1 MESRFLSQSDPAAK
15 RAFLEMNQDP
25 ANCAKAGSRLG
36 VVLALALLFG
46 AASSFAQTANI
57 DLAKERGAVIPKVT
71 CLADSTQSYSLYL
84 PSNYSPD
91 RRWPIIYAFDPFA
104 RGKVPVDLYK
114 DAAEKFGYIVVG
126 SNNARN
132 GPGAL
137 EMAAAE
143 ADWADTHRRL
153 MIDKDRVYTTGL
165 SGGARFATSFAL
177 YCYTCSIAGVIAH
190 GATYPVKEGMPAN
203 DHFLYYVAV
212 GDQDFNFPEVAAL
225 REKKDASKAEFRVN
239 VYHGTHQWAPP
250 DVVEDAI
257 EWLELK
263 AMQAGKEKPNPAFI
277 QQQWAK
283 TQTEAS
289 QAEQSGDALKQY
301 YALRSQVFDFKGL
314 MDVSR
319 LQGEL
324 DTFKKSKV
332 LKQARRE
339 ENQQIDKQSSLTA
352 SAGADLAQLGQI
364 GPEQASLAKQRVI
377 SVFADLHRQAKS
389 DLRNHVV
396 YVRAIN
402 ELYIQGI
409 EDGQQAFRDQEFPH
423 AADYFEL
430 MADAVPDQSWP
441 LLLLAETR
449 VRMGNKKAAL
459 KALDEAAKRGIKSPD
474 SLTKDPE
481 LAPLASEP
489 AFQKIVESVSAKSAS

>member
-1 MESRFLSQSDPAAK
+1 
-15 RAFLEMNQDP
+15 
-25 ANCAKAGSRLG
+25 
-36 VVLALALLFG
+36 
-46 AASSFAQTANI
+46 
-57 DLAKERGAVIPKVT
+57 
-71 CLADSTQSYSLYL
+71 
-84 PSNYSPD
+84 
-91 RRWPIIYAFDPFA
+91 
-104 RGKVPVDLYK
+104 
-114 DAAEKFGYIVVG
+114 
-126 SNNARN
+126 
-132 GPGAL
+132 
-137 EMAAAE
+137 
-143 ADWADTHRRL
+143 
-153 MIDKDRVYTTGL
+153 
-165 SGGARFATSFAL
+165 
-177 YCYTCSIAGVIAH
+177 
-190 GATYPVKEGMPAN
+190 
-203 DHFLYYVAV
+203 
-212 GDQDFNFPEVAAL
+212 
-225 REKKDASKAEFRVN
+225 
-239 VYHGTHQWAPP
+239 
-250 DVVEDAI
+250 
-257 EWLELK
+257 
-263 AMQAGKEKPNPAFI
+263 
-277 QQQWAK
+277 
-283 TQTEAS
+283 
-289 QAEQSGDALKQY
+289 
-301 YALRSQVFDFKGL
+301 VFDFKGL

-352 SAGADLAQLGQI
+352 SAGADIAQLGQI

-389 DLRNHVV
+389 DSRNSAV

-402 ELYIQGI
+402 QLYIQGI
-409 EDGQQAFRDQEFPH
+409 EDGQQEFRNSEFPH

-430 MADAVPDQSWP
+430 MADVAPDQSWP

>member
-1 MESRFLSQSDPAAK
+1 MK
-15 RAFLEMNQDP
+15 HAF
-25 ANCAKAGSRLG
+25 ANVEKAGSRTR
-36 VVLALALLFG
+36 VLLAIALLSA
-46 AASSFAQTANI
+46 AASSFGQSADL
-57 DLAKERGAVIPKVT
+57 DLAKERGTVIPKVT
-71 CLADSTQSYSLYL
+71 CLADATQSYALYL

-91 RRWPIIYAFDPFA
+91 RRWPIVYAFDPFA
-104 RGKVPVDLYK
+104 RGRVPVELYK
-114 DAAEKFGYIVVG
+114 DAAEKYGYIVVG
-126 SNNARN
+126 SNNAKN
-132 GPGAL
+132 GPGAE

-177 YCYTCSIAGVIAH
+177 YCYTCSVAGVIAQ

-203 DHFLYYVAV
+203 DHFLYYVAI

-225 REKKDASKAEFRVN
+225 REKKEERRAEFKVK
-239 VYHGTHQWAPP
+239 VYPGPHQWAPP

-263 AMQAGKEKPNPAFI
+263 AMQAGKEKANSAFV
-277 QQQWAK
+277 QQQLAT
-283 TQTEAS
+283 TQAEAS
-289 QAEQSGDALKQY
+289 QAEQKGDTLTQF
-301 YALRSQVFDFKGL
+301 YAVRSLVFDFKGL
-314 MDVSR
+314 VDVSHFQEQ
-319 LQGEL
+319 LEIL
-324 DTFKKSKV
+324 KKSKA

-339 ENQQIDKQSSLTA
+339 ENQQIDKQNSLTA
-352 SAGADLAQLGQI
+352 SASADIAQLGQI
-364 GPEQASLAKQRVI
+364 GPEQVSLAKQRVI
-377 SVFADLHRQAKS
+377 SVFSDLHRHAKS
-389 DLRNHVV
+389 DSRNHDV

-402 ELYIQGI
+402 GLYIQGI
-409 EDGQQAFRDQEFPH
+409 EDGQQEFRNGEFPH

-449 VRMGNKKAAL
+449 MRMGNKKAAL
-459 KALDEAAKRGIKSPD
+459 KALEEAAKRGIKSPD

-481 LAPLASEP
+481 LAPLSSEP
-489 AFQKIVESVSAKSAS
+489 AFQKIVQSISAKSAP